1 MQIKTSLLLLSFL
14 LFYWCVCFIMCLLT
28 CSNSCFTEGFE
39 KGFLTIIRYQVLSDS
54 IFTDDRLQY
63 LLISSGIRGEQVKNG
78 VLSQRMCQFN
88 VSFFYCLKKTKN
100 QLYHCCLPDTWQ
112 QVQVAPILLDI
123 VADLGCYLFHL
134 LNETNDEFITLQH
147 CCNVIFSFSSAAW
160 KIFAVQHLFCLL
172 K

>member
-1 MQIKTSLLLLSFL
+1 
-14 LFYWCVCFIMCLLT
+14 MCLLT

-88 VSFFYCLKKTKN
+88 VNFFFIVSKKQKINFIIAVCQT
-100 QLYHCCLPDTWQ
+100 PDSR
-112 QVQVAPILLDI
+112 
-123 VADLGCYLFHL
+123 Y
-134 LNETNDEFITLQH
+134 
-147 CCNVIFSFSSAAW
+147 
-160 KIFAVQHLFCLL
+160 K
-172 K
+172 